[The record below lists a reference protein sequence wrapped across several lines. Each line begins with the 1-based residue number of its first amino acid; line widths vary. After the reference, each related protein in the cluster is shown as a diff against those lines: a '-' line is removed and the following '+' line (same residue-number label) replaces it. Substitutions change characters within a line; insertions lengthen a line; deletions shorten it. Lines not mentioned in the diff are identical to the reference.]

1 MGCMPACIWDD
12 NGRADEATAET
23 ALTFKAERRS
33 TLVLCSSESEEGTR
47 ARADREPRKR
57 EAWMDEWIL
66 DRSRD
71 EEGGRKAEHK
81 RCQGSLFW
89 EKSRKKEI
97 EKFGLAGRGQAK
109 PFNLGW
115 ICGFSR
121 SHSFVRG

>member
-23 ALTFKAERRS
+23 ALTFKAERAT

-71 EEGGRKAEHK
+71 EGGGRQNTKDARVLYSGRKAARE
-81 RCQGSLFW
+81 REVWSGW
-89 EKSRKKEI
+89 E
-97 EKFGLAGRGQAK
+97 GPG
-109 PFNLGW
+109 
-115 ICGFSR
+115 
-121 SHSFVRG
+121 